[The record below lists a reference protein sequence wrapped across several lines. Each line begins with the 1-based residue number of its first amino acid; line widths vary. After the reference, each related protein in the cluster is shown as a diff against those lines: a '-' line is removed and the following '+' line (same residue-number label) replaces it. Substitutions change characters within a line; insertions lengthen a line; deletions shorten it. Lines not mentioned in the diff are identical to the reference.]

1 MDVMEMVHYFVDKSI
16 FVFMATVSCPACIFI
31 CRGRAAGV
39 NIIQG
44 DSALKNSE
52 EERFSDQFGRSM
64 RALSDYLGMGVQI
77 AVGFAFFVFL
87 GYWADGRFG
96 TSPFLLLFG
105 VMAGLAGMVLVLM
118 KVTRQANKK

>member
-1 MDVMEMVHYFVDKSI
+1 M
-16 FVFMATVSCPACIFI
+16 
-31 CRGRAAGV
+31 
-39 NIIQG
+39 
-44 DSALKNSE
+44 KNSE